1 MLTNIV
7 IFFEVKKLMLLKKS
21 KKFSTTIAFFSEV
34 YCNSNVKLKFI
45 KKVE

>member
-7 IFFEVKKLMLLKKS
+7 IFFEVKKLILPKKH

-34 YCNSNVKLKFI
+34 
-45 KKVE
+45 